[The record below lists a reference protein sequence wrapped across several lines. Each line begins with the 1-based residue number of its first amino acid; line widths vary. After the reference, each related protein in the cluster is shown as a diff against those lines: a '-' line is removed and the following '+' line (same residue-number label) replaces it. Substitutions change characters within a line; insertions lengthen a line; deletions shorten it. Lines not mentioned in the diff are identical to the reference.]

1 MATPNPTG
9 VDVSHFQGNVDFAKL
24 KSGGQRFVSIKA
36 TQGTH
41 YSSANYYTDNIAKAR
56 GAGLVS
62 GGYHFYSGTLD
73 GTEQA
78 NYFLKTADLQKGD
91 LLPML
96 DLEGEGGASADQV
109 VKGALAWVDTV
120 EKATGRKPFLYT
132 TASFFAKIGN
142 PKGFEDCPLWIANY
156 GVTKPKLPVGWTLY
170 TIWQY
175 SQSGTVSGITGDVD
189 MDNFNGSAATL
200 DKFRL

>member
-1 MATPNPTG
+1 MAAPNPTG

-24 KSGGQRFVSIKA
+24 KSSGQSFVSIKA

-41 YSSANYYTDNIAKAR
+41 YSGASYYTENIDKAR
-56 GAGLVS
+56 KSGLAS

-73 GTEQA
+73 GTAQA
-78 NYFLKTADLQKGD
+78 NYFLEITKPQKGD

-96 DLEGEGGASADQV
+96 DLEVDGGASADQV
-109 VKGALAWVDTV
+109 ASGALAWVNTV
-120 EKATGRKPFLYT
+120 EKAIGRKPFLYT

-142 PKGFEDCPLWIANY
+142 PAGFENCPLWVAEY
-156 GVTKPKLPVGWTLY
+156 GVTKPKLPAPWTLY
-170 TIWQY
+170 TIWQH

-189 MDNFNGSAATL
+189 MDSFNGSAATL
-200 DKFRL
+200 EKFRL

>member
-1 MATPNPTG
+1 MAVPNPTG
-9 VDVSHFQGNVDFAKL
+9 VDVSHFQGDVDWPKL
-24 KSGGQRFVSIKA
+24 KTGGQRFVSIKA
-36 TQGTH
+36 TQGTS
-41 YSSANYYTDNIAKAR
+41 YSASSYYTDNIGKAR
-56 GAGLVS
+56 SAGLIA
-62 GGYHFYSGTLD
+62 GGYHFYSGTHD
-73 GTEQA
+73 GTAQA
-78 NYFLKTADLQKGD
+78 EYFLKVTDPQKGD

-96 DLEGEGGASADQV
+96 DLEEDGGASAEQV
-109 VKGALAWVDTV
+109 ATGALAWIDTV

-142 PKGFEDCPLWIANY
+142 PKGFEDCPLWVAEY

-175 SQSGTVSGITGDVD
+175 SQSGTVSGVTGSVD

-200 DKFRL
+200 EKFRL